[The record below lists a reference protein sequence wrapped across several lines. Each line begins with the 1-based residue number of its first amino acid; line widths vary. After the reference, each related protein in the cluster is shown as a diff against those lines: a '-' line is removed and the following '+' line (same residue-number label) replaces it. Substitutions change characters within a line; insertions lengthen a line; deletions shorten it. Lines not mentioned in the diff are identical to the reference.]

1 MASDSGETIMMLMKD
16 RARGTLLKKT
26 RSEDGF
32 TLIEVMITVVILSI
46 IAAIA
51 LPSFKEN
58 VNRARRVEVKGVLLE
73 NAQFMERF
81 FTENSRYDFRV
92 DGVTAVSLPLVTSPR
107 SGTAGTQLYDV
118 SLATGANAVTAGSYT
133 LQAVPTAGSAMAND
147 ACGTFLLNNFGA
159 RSNLNNTKSTEEC
172 WSK

>member
-1 MASDSGETIMMLMKD
+1 MLLM
-16 RARGTLLKKT
+16 RHRVRGTRLKIPQ
-26 RSEDGF
+26 SENGF
-32 TLIEVMITVVILSI
+32 TLIEVMVTVVIVTI

-51 LPSFKEN
+51 LPGFKEN
-58 VNRARRVEVKGVLLE
+58 VNRTRRVDAKGVLLE

-92 DGVTAVSLPLVTSPR
+92 DGVTAVSLPFITSPR
-107 SGTAGTQLYDV
+107 SGAADTQLYDV
-118 SLATGANAVTAGSYT
+118 SLATGGNAVTAGSYT
-133 LQAVPTAGSAMAND
+133 LQAVPTAGGAMAND
-147 ACGTFLLNNFGA
+147 ACGTFLLNNFGV